1 MGAAWASV
9 ALTPGGTRSDTRA
22 RTDAWM
28 ARADPAT
35 EGMSMPTVVASK
47 RAHSWAFALRD
58 EPGGGTRLIVRER
71 YEYLRP
77 WARLLVE
84 PTEVVSFM
92 SQKMLRGIRE
102 RAERTTSSA
111 GRARCG

>member
-1 MGAAWASV
+1 MALVDRGRSLALHGGLPLGSAAPPYDF
-9 ALTPGGTRSDTRA
+9 T
-22 RTDAWM
+22 
-28 ARADPAT
+28 
-35 EGMSMPTVVASK
+35 
-47 RAHSWAFALRD
+47 WAFALRD

-84 PTEVVSFM
+84 PTEVVSFLM

-102 RAERTTSSA
+102 RAERTTGSV